1 MAEFYRSSFPRL
13 TAALY
18 TGGAAFHFMRVVTG
32 FSPTD
37 IPYFIDWV
45 IALIGLYGGLGF
57 LVFFRELSPQS
68 RWRQVLSG
76 IMVFHLLGSTML
88 HAYILA
94 TRSHSV
100 LGVFPLAYSA
110 GAILAFLGFA
120 WVAGTTR
127 LGLVTAASRY
137 ESLE

>member
-1 MAEFYRSSFPRL
+1 MVEFYRSSFPRL
-13 TAALY
+13 TAVLY
-18 TGGAAFHFMRVVTG
+18 TGGAALHFMRVVTG

-45 IALIGLYGGLGF
+45 IALIALYGGLGF
-57 LVFFRELSPQS
+57 LVFFRELSPPS
-68 RWRQVLSG
+68 RWRRVLSG
-76 IMVFHLLGSTML
+76 IMVFHLLGSTVL

-100 LGVFPLAYSA
+100 LGVFPVAYSA
-110 GAILAFLGFA
+110 AAIFVFLGFA

-127 LGLVTAASRY
+127 LGSVTAASK
-137 ESLE
+137 

>member
-1 MAEFYRSSFPRL
+1 MFEFYRSSFPRL

-18 TGGAAFHFMRVVTG
+18 TGGAAFHFMRVVSG

-45 IALIGLYGGLGF
+45 IALIALYGGLGF
-57 LVFFRELSPQS
+57 LVFFRALSPPS
-68 RWRQVLSG
+68 RWRRVLSG
-76 IMVFHLLGSTML
+76 LMVFHLLGSTVL

-100 LGVFPLAYSA
+100 LGVFPVAYSA
-110 GAILAFLGFA
+110 GAIFAFLGFA

-127 LGLVTAASRY
+127 LGSVTAASR
-137 ESLE
+137 

>member
-1 MAEFYRSSFPRL
+1 MVEFYRSSFPRL

-18 TGGAAFHFMRVVTG
+18 TGGAALHLVRVVTG

-45 IALIGLYGGLGF
+45 VASMALYGGLGF
-57 LVFFRELSPQS
+57 LVFFRELGPPS
-68 RWRQVLSG
+68 RWRRVLSG
-76 IMVFHLLGSTML
+76 IMVFHLLGSTVL

-100 LGVFPLAYSA
+100 LGVFPVAYSA
-110 GAILAFLGFA
+110 GAIFAFLGFA

-127 LGLVTAASRY
+127 LGSVTAAYR
-137 ESLE
+137 